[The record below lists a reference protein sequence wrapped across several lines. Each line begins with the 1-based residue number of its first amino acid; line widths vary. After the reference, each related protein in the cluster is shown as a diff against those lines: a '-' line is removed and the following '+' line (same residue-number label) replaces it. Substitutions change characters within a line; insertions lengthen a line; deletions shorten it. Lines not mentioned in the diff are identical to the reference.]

1 MEDREKM
8 IEEKI
13 KEEDFLDMMQ
23 LRGVKLIVWEKLT
36 KEKGF
41 NPKEIE
47 NDPQIEI
54 ALSDCKVTVS
64 IDFIINLS
72 STSFSVIKCTNSGL
86 ESWERYLTAFARAAK
101 DYQIPYAMVTN
112 GDEARI
118 IDIIAGTKIG
128 DSMQE
133 FFTLEEALNV
143 MKKFKKIPCP
153 INRLEKEKRI
163 IYAFEGIKCPTTNP
177 PNS

>member
-1 MEDREKM
+1 MENREKM

-23 LRGVKLIVWEKLT
+23 LRGVNLMVWEKLT

-47 NDPQIEI
+47 NNPQIEI
-54 ALSDCKVTVS
+54 ALSDCKATVS
-64 IDFIINLS
+64 IDFILNLS
-72 STSFSVIKCTNSGL
+72 STSFAVIKCANSAL
-86 ESWERYLTAFARAAK
+86 ESWERYLTAFARATK

-112 GDEARI
+112 GNEARI
-118 IDIIAGTKIG
+118 IDIIAGAKIG
-128 DSMQE
+128 DSIQE

-153 INRLEKEKRI
+153 ISRLEKEKRI
-163 IYAFEGIKCPTTNP
+163 IYAFEGIKCQTIKD
-177 PNS
+177 